1 MRVHRCF
8 RPWPIIGNLPL
19 SVHPSS
25 HPPRRPMSHDTW
37 IHRVARACVAAPL
50 AGTPVTPNHLTALR
64 LVLGLASAAAFAGG
78 ERGLVLAGCAAFLV
92 SMLLDRADGELARL
106 TGRTS
111 RLGHVFDVAADAVCD
126 CLVLVAVGIGAR
138 HGMFGEWA
146 IAMGALA
153 GVSAAAILLALLH
166 VEARRGAGTVRFSGP
181 AGFDPDDAM
190 ILIPIALAADL
201 ADWLLLAS
209 ALTAPAVALV
219 LVPRLLKAARAAP
232 RT

>member
-1 MRVHRCF
+1 
-8 RPWPIIGNLPL
+8 
-19 SVHPSS
+19 
-25 HPPRRPMSHDTW
+25 MSHDTW

-50 AGTPVTPNHLTALR
+50 AGTPITPNHLTALR
-64 LVLGLASAAAFAGG
+64 LVLGLAAAAAFASG
-78 ERGLVLAGCAAFLV
+78 ERGLVLAGCALFPV

-111 RLGHVFDVAADAVCD
+111 RFGHVFDVAADAVCD
-126 CLVLVAVGIGAR
+126 CLVLVAAR
-138 HGMFGEWA
+138 HGVFGGWA

-153 GVSAAAILLALLH
+153 GVSAAAVLLALLH
-166 VEARRGAGTVRFSGP
+166 VETRRGAGTVRFSGP

-219 LVPRLLKAARAAP
+219 LVPRLLRAARAAP